1 MHNKKQIGHS
11 KRFRYSD
18 RHFKDVTYMYG
29 SYISYENSLS
39 LVPMLHMRTVVRERN
54 TLTL

>member
-18 RHFKDVTYMYG
+18 RYFKEWTDVTYMYG
-29 SYISYENSLS
+29 SYISYENL
-39 LVPMLHMRTVVRERN
+39 
-54 TLTL
+54 TLTCPQLTYAYSCTQT